1 MRDGSTVVLL
11 SQLFLSGRVFSEISL
26 KQNVIPSF
34 SCISKRTVEY
44 KQNNGRSSEDE
55 PLPEWCRAEDDVNL
69 HMLYRQERE
78 TPKKRG
84 IELLKDGRMC
94 KGMAFSLY
102 ERQYFGIHGLLPPAF
117 MTEDQQA
124 YRVITNL
131 RQQPDDLA
139 RYIHLDSL
147 QDSNEKLYYRVICD
161 HVKELL
167 PIVYTPT
174 VGLACQKFGFIYRKP
189 KGLYITIN
197 DNSISRIY
205 HILSNWPEMDVRV
218 IVITDGERVLGLG
231 DLGCYGMGIPVGKLS
246 LYVALAGVL
255 PKWCLP
261 VVLDVGTDNEAL
273 LKDPFYI
280 GLRRKRTRGDE
291 YHHFVDNFMKA
302 CTKKF
307 GQNLLIQFEDFARKN
322 AYYLLER
329 YKNQYC
335 VFNDD
340 IQGTA
345 SVALAGL
352 LACRR
357 HTGRPLSA
365 EKIIFFGAGSAA
377 MGIADLCI
385 SQMEREGI
393 RRKDARSRI
402 FLMDAEGLITQNRL
416 HMEKEHVPYAKAMPQ
431 TRSLLEL
438 IKNIQ
443 PTALIGVSTV
453 AGAFNEEIIRAMAK
467 LNPQPII
474 FALSNPT
481 KNAECTAE
489 QAVRWTDGKVLFA
502 SGSPFDNVEYEG
514 KIFKPGQGNNSYIY
528 PGVGMAAILFKIRHI
543 DDEVFLIAAR
553 EVAKC
558 VNDDDFKHKRLYPS
572 LSHIRDVSMKVTLA
586 VGKYGYEKNLA
597 ALYPKPANM
606 ENFVRSQMYQT
617 CYTEMIDY
625 TYNWPKDDMVC
636 GYPVPYQQEYDD

>member
-1 MRDGSTVVLL
+1 MSSMIPFKRNLVSL
-11 SQLFLSGRVFSEISL
+11 SYIAKR
-26 KQNVIPSF
+26 NV
-34 SCISKRTVEY
+34 KY
-44 KQNNGRSSEDE
+44 KQSNRHPSENE
-55 PLPEWCRAEDDVNL
+55 PSPEWCHTRDDINL
-69 HMLYRQERE
+69 HMLYRHERE

-84 IELLKDGRMC
+84 IELLKDSRMC
-94 KGMAFSLY
+94 KGTAFTLY

-124 YRVITNL
+124 YRIITNL

-139 RYIHLDSL
+139 RYIQLDSL
-147 QDSNEKLYYRVICD
+147 QDNNEKLYYRVICD

-197 DNSISRIY
+197 DNSISKIY
-205 HILSNWPEMDVRV
+205 HILSNWPEIDVRV
-218 IVITDGERVLGLG
+218 MVVTDGERILGLG

-261 VVLDVGTDNEAL
+261 VVLDVGTDNQTL
-273 LKDPFYI
+273 LEDPFYI
-280 GLRRKRTRGDE
+280 GLRRKRIRGEE
-291 YHHFVDNFMKA
+291 YYCFVDNFMKA

-307 GQNLLIQFEDFARKN
+307 GQNLLIQFEDFARQN
-322 AYYLLER
+322 AYHLLER
-329 YKNQYC
+329 YRNQYC

-345 SVALAGL
+345 SVTLAGL
-352 LACRR
+352 LACRK

-377 MGIADLCI
+377 MGIANLCI
-385 SQMEREGI
+385 LQMEREGI
-393 RRKDARSRI
+393 KRKDARSRI
-402 FLMDAEGLITQNRL
+402 YLMDSDGLITQNRL
-416 HMEKEHVPYAKAMPQ
+416 HMEKEHIPYAKAV
-431 TRSLLEL
+431 

-443 PTALIGVSTV
+443 PTALIGASTV
-453 AGAFNEEIIRAMAK
+453 AGAFSEEIVRTMAE
-467 LNPQPII
+467 LNPKPII

-489 QAVRWTDGKVLFA
+489 QAIRWTDGKVLFA
-502 SGSPFDNVEYEG
+502 SGSPFNNVKYKEKLY
-514 KIFKPGQGNNSYIY
+514 KPGQGNNSYIF
-528 PGVGMAAILFKIRHI
+528 PGVGMAAILFRIRHI
-543 DDEVFLIAAR
+543 DDEVFLIAAN

-558 VNDDDFKHKRLYPS
+558 VNDDDFKYKRLYPS
-572 LSHIRDVSMKVTLA
+572 LSHIREVSIKIILA
-586 VGKYGYEKNLA
+586 IGKYAYEKNLA

-617 CYTEMIDY
+617 AYTEMIDY
-625 TYNWPKDDMVC
+625 TYNWPEDDMVQ
-636 GYPVPYQQEYDD
+636 GYPVPYEQEYED